1 MGVPN
6 EAVATYIDT
15 YQTNRRQAVLSQMM
29 ALEGKQAQEFFN
41 QEYANFPEPA
51 SFLTYDSKAV
61 NKLRSIVANLREK
74 LAIAN
79 RKLNDS
85 IIAGDQPSL
94 KKQKQA
100 IAELESAL
108 GFWGRFYNDLAA
120 DVGGG
125 LLTDESIAEIVN
137 QVRAERGT
145 Q

>member
-1 MGVPN
+1 
-6 EAVATYIDT
+6 
-15 YQTNRRQAVLSQMM
+15 MM
-29 ALEGKQAQEFFN
+29 ALEGKQSQEFFN

-94 KKQKQA
+94 EKQTQA
-100 IAELESAL
+100 ITELESAL

-120 DVGGG
+120 DVSG
-125 LLTDESIAEIVN
+125 SIPSDAEIADA
-137 QVRAERGT
+137 VRRVREKRGL
-145 Q
+145 